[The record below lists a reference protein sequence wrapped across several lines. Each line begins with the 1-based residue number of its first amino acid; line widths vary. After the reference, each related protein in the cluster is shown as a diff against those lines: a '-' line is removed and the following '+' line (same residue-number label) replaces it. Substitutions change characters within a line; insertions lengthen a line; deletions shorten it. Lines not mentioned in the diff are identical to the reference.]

1 MKKKLQLNVT
11 RNYNYTVSIVDPH
24 GRELV
29 FRDIRG
35 SDLEFLDQ
43 VLKYDPEQDDKEGT
57 KLSFDDVCI
66 ILNKF
71 LVRPSGFDVNKLT
84 KSTVNELFVIVK
96 DNILC
101 NYIPKVNWLKCCYG
115 IQNSSFANLEQMESV
130 PMSKFVVMAEIHREA
145 IDQAT
150 KPEIPTDLGGVS
162 GD

>member
-1 MKKKLQLNVT
+1 MKKKLQLDVI
-11 RNYNYTVSIVDPH
+11 RNYNYTISVIDPH
-24 GRELV
+24 GRELI

-43 VLKYDPEQDDKEGT
+43 VFKYDPEEDKRGET
-57 KLSFDDVCI
+57 RLSFNDVCD

-71 LVRPSGFDVNKLT
+71 LVEPSGFDVNKLT
-84 KSTVNELFVIVK
+84 KPTVHKVFTIVR

-115 IQNSSFANLEQMESV
+115 IQNSSFVNLEQMESV
-130 PMSKFVVMAEIHREA
+130 PMSKFVVMAEIHKEA
-145 IDQAT
+145 VDQTSEIDT
-150 KPEIPTDLGGVS
+150 PVDVEGSS